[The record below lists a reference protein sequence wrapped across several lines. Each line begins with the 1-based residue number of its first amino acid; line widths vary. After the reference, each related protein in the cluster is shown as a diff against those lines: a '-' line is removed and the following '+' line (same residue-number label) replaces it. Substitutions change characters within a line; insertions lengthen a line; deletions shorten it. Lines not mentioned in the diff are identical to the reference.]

1 MLRWFS
7 RTIAHEVD
15 NRHQRELEAK
25 NQELA
30 EKVAAATLEQ
40 LRAKVLADFEILR
53 ELAPSK
59 EREALEAALDMK
71 YLKERQRT
79 LGFKLVFRFL

>member
-1 MLRWFS
+1 MLLGWCF
-7 RTIAHEVD
+7 RTIAQEVD

-30 EKVAAATLEQ
+30 EKVASATLEQ
-40 LRAKVLADFEILR
+40 LRAKVLGDFEILR
-53 ELAPSK
+53 TLAPSR
-59 EREALEAALDMK
+59 ERESLEAALDIK

-79 LGFKLVFRFL
+79 LGFLN